1 MNNKIFRNLF
11 TIKIIINN
19 FPSNNKIILKA
30 KIKVINSFLHS
41 KIKIFNKINFIKINF
56 KIIKTNK
63 IY

>member
-30 KIKVINSFLHS
+30 KIKVISSFLLN
-41 KIKIFNKINFIKINF
+41 KTKIFNKINLIKLNF
-56 KIIKTNK
+56 KIIKANK